1 MDRIG
6 NVLAP
11 MPVKPVNISEFELF
25 PESFRIFRKV
35 VKEIGLPVHGS
46 HFNYDC
52 GVDSR
57 AVRKLIWNAG
67 MIPNIPENPRN
78 RDRSKPKRGRP
89 RRFNARV
96 YKERFAIE
104 RCFAWEDTYRTLVIS
119 YERKVQHQLGA
130 KLLGYALINMRY
142 FLGKSRKC

>member
-1 MDRIG
+1 MDRRG

-11 MPVKPVNISEFELF
+11 MPVKPVNISEFELL
-25 PESFRIFRKV
+25 PESLAIFRKV
-35 VKEIGLPVHGS
+35 VREVGLNVQGS
-46 HFNYDC
+46 YFNYDS

-67 MIPNIPENPRN
+67 MIPNIPENPRH
-78 RDRSKPKRGRP
+78 RDQSKPKRGRP
-89 RRFNARV
+89 RCFNAKV

-130 KLLGYALINMRY
+130 KLLGYALINLRY
-142 FLGKSRKC
+142 FVGKSRKC

>member
-1 MDRIG
+1 MDRKG

-11 MPVKPVNISEFELF
+11 MEVKPVNMSEFELF
-25 PESFRIFRKV
+25 PESFAIFRKV
-35 VKEIGLPVHGS
+35 VLEASLPIQGS
-46 HFNYDC
+46 YFNYDC

-78 RDRSKPKRGRP
+78 RDLSKPKRGRP
-89 RRFNARV
+89 RRFNAKV

-119 YERKVQHQLGA
+119 YERKASHQWGA
-130 KLLGYALINMRY
+130 KLLGYALINLRC
-142 FLGKSRKC
+142 FVGKSQKC